1 MTQYATFDR
10 RSILIATMLLGV
22 MILLSGGMALYIL
35 SDPGLKHAFHM
46 VTVARLVEEH
56 HAGEVDWDHLVISG
70 RRAMMDVL
78 DRYSGYV
85 SPAEFEEKRQQREGH
100 YGGIGVTVTGH
111 DDGLRIYSVRDDG
124 PGKAAGLLSGDIIVA
139 ADSNLLADRTPN
151 EATLF
156 LRGEDGT
163 SVMLQV
169 YRPCDDDS
177 LEIVVERREVAYRHV
192 VYAGYTPDSVVYIRL
207 TDFAPGAADEVASAL
222 DSLAGPES
230 AARGLILDLRGNP
243 GGLFV
248 EAHATAS
255 LFLEDGLFVVGT
267 DGRSRWNDE
276 IFYADGD
283 DRAHGLPMAVL
294 VDRNSASAS
303 EIVAGALQQNN
314 RAILVGDT
322 TFGKGL
328 VQGYLRFFED
338 DGLRLTISRYYFEGG
353 IYLNDFDSMLH
364 ETGHGLPPD
373 CYYVSPTSDDYI
385 RALENS
391 FLLHRFAHN
400 NQAEIIA
407 HAERGGLD
415 DIWIEQLA
423 DSVKDEFEYPS
434 ELTRRADSLI
444 VLAELESGS
453 EQVQA
458 MASGLAELARAH
470 DRRRLFEYKPY
481 LKMRL
486 VQLAFERAYST
497 YRAYDEVVVKGL
509 DQIAF
514 AAKRI
519 ELR

>member
-1 MTQYATFDR
+1 MTQYPTFDR
-10 RSILIATMLLGV
+10 RSILIATTLLGA
-22 MILLSGGMALYIL
+22 MILLSGGMALYVL
-35 SDPGLKHAFHM
+35 SDPGLEHAFHM
-46 VTVARLVEEH
+46 VTVARLVDEH
-56 HAGEVDWDHLVISG
+56 HAGEVAWDHLVISG

-111 DDGLRIYSVRDDG
+111 QDGLRVYSVRDDG
-124 PGKAAGLLSGDIIVA
+124 PGKAAGLMSGDIIVA

-163 SVMLQV
+163 TVTLKV

-177 LEIVVERREVAYRHV
+177 LEIVVERREVTYRHV
-192 VYAGYTPDSVVYIRL
+192 IYAGFTPDSVVYIKL

-230 AARGLILDLRGNP
+230 AAISVILDLRGNP

-255 LFLEDGLFVVGT
+255 LFLEDGSFVVGT

-276 IFYADGD
+276 SFVTDGD

-294 VDRNSASAS
+294 VDRGSASAS
-303 EIVAGALQQNN
+303 EIVAGALKYND
-314 RAILVGDT
+314 RAVLVGDT

-364 ETGHGLPPD
+364 EIGHGLPPD
-373 CYYVSPTSDDYI
+373 YYYVSPISDDYI

-391 FLLHRFAHN
+391 FLMHRFAHN

-407 HAERGGLD
+407 HADRGGLD
-415 DIWIEQLA
+415 DIWIERLA
-423 DSVKDEFEYPS
+423 DFVKDEFEYPS
-434 ELTRRADSLI
+434 ELTRRADSIL
-444 VLAELESGS
+444 VLTELESGS
-453 EQVQA
+453 EQIQA
-458 MASGLAELARAH
+458 MVSGIGELARAH
-470 DRRRLFEYKPY
+470 DRQRLFEYKPY

-497 YRAYDEVVVKGL
+497 YRAYDEVVVKQ
-509 DQIAF
+509 DATIAL
-514 AAKRI
+514 ATREI
-519 ELR
+519 LTH

>member
-10 RSILIATMLLGV
+10 RSVLISTMLLSV
-22 MILLSGGMALYIL
+22 MILLSGGMALYVL
-35 SDPGLKHAFHM
+35 SDPGLEHAFHM

-56 HAGEVDWDHLVISG
+56 HAGEVNRGHLVISG

-111 DDGLRIYSVRDDG
+111 DDGLRVYSVRDDG
-124 PGKAAGLLSGDIIVA
+124 PGKVAGLLSGDIIVA

-163 SVMLQV
+163 SVMLKI

-177 LEIVVERREVAYRHV
+177 LEIVIERREVAYRHV
-192 VYAGYTPDSVVYIRL
+192 VYAGYGPDSVVYIRL
-207 TDFAPGAADEVASAL
+207 IDFAPGAADEVASAL
-222 DSLAGPES
+222 DSLAGRES
-230 AARGLILDLRGNP
+230 AARGVILDLRGNP

-248 EAHATAS
+248 EAHAMAS
-255 LFLEDGLFVVGT
+255 LFLEEGLFVVGT
-267 DGRSRWNDE
+267 DGRSRWNNE
-276 IFYADGD
+276 TFTADGD
-283 DRAHGLPMAVL
+283 DRMHGLPMAVL

-303 EIVAGALQQNN
+303 EIVAGALKYND
-314 RAILVGDT
+314 RAALVGDT

-328 VQGYLRFFED
+328 VQGYLRFLED

-364 ETGHGLPPD
+364 EIGHGLPPD
-373 CYYVSPTSDDYI
+373 YYYVSPTSDEYI

-407 HAERGGLD
+407 HADRGGMD

-423 DSVKDEFEYPS
+423 DFIKDKFEYPS
-434 ELTRRADSLI
+434 ELTRRADSLL

-453 EQVQA
+453 EQIQA
-458 MASGLAELARAH
+458 TASGLAELARAH

-481 LKMRL
+481 LKRRL

-497 YRAYDEVVVKGL
+497 YRAYDDVVVKQ
-509 DQIAF
+509 DAAIAL
-514 AAKRI
+514 AAREI
-519 ELR
+519 LTR